1 MPTSAPIFAA
11 SLSAAHGFLRS
22 VRGTRAFRPGT
33 RYALFSSSRGVAA
46 ITAPTWGRI
55 GTACGFPAFGEGGF
69 MSTKVW
75 SRSPDLN
82 WGPTDYESVALPTE
96 LLRLASDRKST
107 RLNSSHLGISYA
119 VFCLKKKK

>member
-11 SLSAAHGFLRS
+11 SLSAAHGFFRS
-22 VRGTRAFRPGT
+22 VRGAGACPPGT
-33 RYALFSSSRGVAA
+33 RDALWPASRGVAA

-96 LLRLASDRKST
+96 LLR
-107 RLNSSHLGISYA
+107 
-119 VFCLKKKK
+119 